1 VAAEYGDLSSDV
13 ELVHATRAGEI
24 GALGALLAR
33 HRASMLAAA
42 YSLVGYGPE
51 AEDAVQEASLIAL
64 RRIGGMRDPAA
75 AGAWLR
81 SVTRNAC
88 RMRLRAPRTA
98 SLDAAP
104 GFAQSLRADG
114 PEPEELLERQAL
126 RDWIWGALEQL
137 PEPQRLAV
145 VLRYFTGASTYQQIA
160 EVSGVPVGTV
170 RSRLS
175 EARGRL
181 ARSMAASADAS
192 YDVAGGVR
200 QARERAAQETF
211 GAVRVGDFAAAVTD
225 YWAPDVQATWPS
237 GTTTTGHAFLIG
249 AMEQD
254 RAYGVTMRL
263 RNVVAG
269 SDLVIWETDLVSP
282 AEHPEH
288 CPPAAVWVQWLRAG
302 RVSRFRLL
310 HAPRPTAH
318 TVPRT
323 A

>member
-1 VAAEYGDLSSDV
+1 
-13 ELVHATRAGEI
+13 
-24 GALGALLAR
+24 
-33 HRASMLAAA
+33 MLAAA

-64 RRIGGMRDPAA
+64 RGVGRIREPAA
-75 AGAWLR
+75 VGAWLR
-81 SVTRNAC
+81 TVTRNAC

-114 PEPEELLERQAL
+114 PEPGELLERQAL
-126 RDWIWGALEQL
+126 RDWVWGALEQL

-145 VLRYFTGASTYQQIA
+145 VLRYFTGASSYQQIA

-175 EARGRL
+175 GARGRL
-181 ARSMAASADAS
+181 ARSMAASTDGA
-192 YDVAGGVR
+192 YDGAGAAR

-211 GAVRVGDFAAAVTD
+211 GAVQQGEFAAAVAD
-225 YWAPDVQATWPS
+225 YWAPDVQVTWPS

-254 RAYGVTMRL
+254 RAAGVRMRL

-269 SDLVIWETDLVSP
+269 SDIVIWETDLISP
-282 AEHPEH
+282 AEDPQH

-302 RVSRFRLL
+302 RVGRVRLL
-310 HAPRPTAH
+310 HAPRPESAGAA
-318 TVPRT
+318 PR
-323 A
+323 AA